1 ITLVASGNVEL
12 VDAKANDALSI
23 SAAAIDGSTLISN
36 HGDVTLNSQSDISNN
51 TVLAANAATIE
62 LVGDLNNN
70 IVTADSITI
79 TGLENLENGSYLAR
93 ASDLSVEA
101 SGDIVGATLTAE
113 AGDLSL
119 QAVKIANTR
128 VTAQVGAVS
137 LDAEGLLGSDVFGFD
152 GIEAKGFNEMA
163 NSTLTANELVTLES
177 SFVDNVDI
185 LATSIE
191 ASGITELFAG
201 SWVAYEGDIDVA
213 AAEISATSFIASDNG
228 DNTLG
233 NISITDAQ
241 LMKNIVADADGNFNA
256 VNNIGDIIEGN
267 IVAGKT
273 AEIAAANIIGSTIDA
288 EVLDLTA
295 TAAIQ
300 GLTARA
306 ATTASLTASDIID
319 AMVTASDIAVAVD
332 SIDGG
337 QLRADLVEFEGN
349 GGEISI
355 GSEAAVN
362 VVGAESITVTDGA
375 LVNIASNNDN
385 DTSFEVSASGDVIL
399 SQGLG
404 NMLVNIETGA
414 NVVLAAAADISG
426 EVTADKLSISTA
438 ENVDLTTTIATLKA
452 NVAETL
458 KLVEADDLAIDLVQ
472 AGKSVSL
479 QALAGNISDSE
490 NDQIVDISA
499 PEIILS
505 ATGDIGANGNAL
517 ELSGQSLAIDADGLV
532 NLFNLSSQDVT
543 VTALRAGESISYLAN
558 GAATTSF
565 DTDVTAG
572 DFIDIASAQ
581 GVLSF
586 EQGYSVITTGD
597 IRIEAT
603 QNDVFLNGD
612 EVSGDSITVIAGGA
626 LVSNSELNAEND
638 IGLFAYDEVEL
649 WGDINSANGDVNVEA
664 LTGELLVEG
673 LIIAE
678 NGDIYLES
686 GDDDILLYAGL
697 TAENVSITALKGDVL
712 SNDYGTIY
720 ASEGIEVYTEA
731 GQVELLGQLY
741 ADDYVSIDAVGSVY
755 AADIYSGDVSV
766 LTSGSNA
773 GIDINL
779 TADSADLVAVA
790 SGIDSDIWLSANN
803 VNLNEVSAFDGNVS
817 IEAAGNVYA
826 ADVQALDEGEVNG
839 LVDDAHSVSISAGG
853 TLQISSIV
861 ADYDANIVAGGDVT
875 GSGGLDIQAGNDIDL
890 TLGGGAGT
898 LGGAPLTV
906 EAGGKVKV
914 GKTDSTP
921 SYGKGVWV
929 LMQGTSGD
937 GEIHYSTPG
946 NNPPGTIIWN
956 GKYWGGSETARL
968 SLDRAEDGVMGE
980 VRSILD
986 RYQATSLWYSG
997 FQYFPHVR
1005 AYLDGYQGNL
1015 SIEHILT
1022 GRGTVEGL
1030 PEGFGPTTVID
1041 YQEIDESLLWQDKQ
1055 ASVK

>member
-1 ITLVASGNVEL
+1 MRADRVWGNV
-12 VDAKANDALSI
+12 
-23 SAAAIDGSTLISN
+23 
-36 HGDVTLNSQSDISNN
+36 
-51 TVLAANAATIE
+51 
-62 LVGDLNNN
+62 
-70 IVTADSITI
+70 
-79 TGLENLENGSYLAR
+79 
-93 ASDLSVEA
+93 
-101 SGDIVGATLTAE
+101 
-113 AGDLSL
+113 
-119 QAVKIANTR
+119 
-128 VTAQVGAVS
+128 
-137 LDAEGLLGSDVFGFD
+137 
-152 GIEAKGFNEMA
+152 
-163 NSTLTANELVTLES
+163 
-177 SFVDNVDI
+177 
-185 LATSIE
+185 
-191 ASGITELFAG
+191 
-201 SWVAYEGDIDVA
+201 
-213 AAEISATSFIASDNG
+213 
-228 DNTLG
+228 
-233 NISITDAQ
+233 
-241 LMKNIVADADGNFNA
+241 
-256 VNNIGDIIEGN
+256 
-267 IVAGKT
+267 
-273 AEIAAANIIGSTIDA
+273 
-288 EVLDLTA
+288 
-295 TAAIQ
+295 
-300 GLTARA
+300 
-306 ATTASLTASDIID
+306 
-319 AMVTASDIAVAVD
+319 
-332 SIDGG
+332 
-337 QLRADLVEFEGN
+337 
-349 GGEISI
+349 GEISI

-362 VVGAESITVTDGA
+362 VVGAESIKVTDGT

-404 NMLVNIETGA
+404 NMLVNIEKGA
-414 NVVLAAAADISG
+414 NVVLAADADISG

-490 NDQIVDISA
+490 NDQIVDIIA

-626 LVSNSELNAEND
+626 VSNSELNAERHRP
-638 IGLFAYDEVEL
+638 LCLRRSEL

-673 LIIAE
+673 IIIAE
-678 NGDIYLES
+678 NVDIYLES

-697 TAENVSITALKGDVL
+697 TAENVSITDLKGDVL

-779 TADSADLVAVA
+779 TADSADLVVA
-790 SGIDSDIWLSANN
+790 SGMTRISGSAP
-803 VNLNEVSAFDGNVS
+803 
-817 IEAAGNVYA
+817 I
-826 ADVQALDEGEVNG
+826 
-839 LVDDAHSVSISAGG
+839 
-853 TLQISSIV
+853 T
-861 ADYDANIVAGGDVT
+861 
-875 GSGGLDIQAGNDIDL
+875 
-890 TLGGGAGT
+890 
-898 LGGAPLTV
+898 
-906 EAGGKVKV
+906 
-914 GKTDSTP
+914 ST
-921 SYGKGVWV
+921 
-929 LMQGTSGD
+929 
-937 GEIHYSTPG
+937 
-946 NNPPGTIIWN
+946 
-956 GKYWGGSETARL
+956 
-968 SLDRAEDGVMGE
+968 
-980 VRSILD
+980 
-986 RYQATSLWYSG
+986 
-997 FQYFPHVR
+997 
-1005 AYLDGYQGNL
+1005 
-1015 SIEHILT
+1015 
-1022 GRGTVEGL
+1022 
-1030 PEGFGPTTVID
+1030 
-1041 YQEIDESLLWQDKQ
+1041 
-1055 ASVK
+1055 